1 MRECVPTSKL
11 TGCDVLRSSSRPTN
25 EEEYNHG
32 SLSEYSDSDY
42 LSSDGEIPAS
52 RGAPPTS
59 ASSSAG
65 HALPGVGA
73 RSYAAYV
80 NDGTGSRGLL
90 EEGDEEEED
99 DPFGDGHAAGTPGVG
114 EERRFDWK
122 EI

>member
-1 MRECVPTSKL
+1 MI
-11 TGCDVLRSSSRPTN
+11 GSSSRPTN
-25 EEEYNHG
+25 DDDYNHG

-52 RGAPPTS
+52 CGAPPTS

-80 NDGTGSRGLL
+80 NDGVGSKGLL
-90 EEGDEEEED
+90 EEGGEEDD
-99 DPFGDGHAAGTPGVG
+99 DPFGDGHAAGTPALGN
-114 EERRFDWK
+114 EERRFDWR
-122 EI
+122 EV